1 MILEIMN
8 FLQADDSLYW
18 VMLSIWMSIFV
29 VTLFI
34 EINTAD
40 ITIIWFCISA
50 LVSFVLAL
58 FGIPYTIQ
66 IVVFIVLSL
75 VMLFSFRKLAIKL
88 LNKNNNEKTNT
99 DELIGKTFKLLTGIA
114 EGTPGTI
121 KVHGVIWNVVT
132 EDNST
137 IKKDNYVEIIKVKG
151 NKFIVKKGD
160 K

>member
-1 MILEIMN
+1 MWIWIWLAVTAVALIVEFLSMEFVSIWFVAGGIVSLIL
-8 FLQADDSLYW
+8 AACG
-18 VMLSIWMSIFV
+18 VML
-29 VTLFI
+29 
-34 EINTAD
+34 E
-40 ITIIWFCISA
+40 
-50 LVSFVLAL
+50 
-58 FGIPYTIQ
+58 IQ